1 MINKSKTI
9 LFLEKQGGFLSIYF
23 FILSKFFANFEITLY
38 SNLFKIMET
47 VYIKTPLGIAAII
60 GDENGVSEISVSD
73 EGSVSVEIPNVLQEA
88 VSQLNDY
95 FEGKRTYF
103 DFKLNPKGTEFQQ
116 KVWKALL
123 EIPYGKTRTYLE
135 QSKVLGDVKAIRAVA
150 SANGK
155 NPLWIVVPCHR
166 VIGTDGSLTGYAGG
180 LWRKKWLLEH
190 ENPTTQQSLF

>member
-1 MINKSKTI
+1 MKTNDQTI
-9 LFLEKQGGFLSIYF
+9 TYF
-23 FILSKFFANFEITLY
+23 
-38 SNLFKIMET
+38 
-47 VYIKTPLGIAAII
+47 KTPLGIAKIT
-60 GDENGVSEISVSD
+60 GDENGISVISIAD
-73 EGSVSVEIPNVLQEA
+73 EGTVSDTVPEVLQQA

-95 FEGKRTYF
+95 FEGKRTDF
-103 DFKLNPKGTEFQQ
+103 NFKLNPAGTEFQQ

-123 EIPYGKTRTYLE
+123 EIPFGKTCSYMDL
-135 QSKVLGDVKAIRAVA
+135 SKKLGDVKAIRAVA

-190 ENPTTQQSLF
+190 ENPSRKQELLF